1 MQLTQKHRDSF
12 VIWFCILFY
21 LLMIYKWVN
30 GLFLY
35 QLEPHIFNTRF
46 DFTTWLLMNTG
57 IHKWLINNP
66 AGCLTMDITF
76 YISPLLYL
84 ILYKKNQKSSLIFAG
99 VMLVINFT
107 YLQCYTLFPA
117 NSIESFT
124 AWLLFPLLLIMPTI
138 SSFYFVLNGLRYFF
152 LFVLSSAAIWKFV
165 QMGIFNPQEMS
176 GVLLYQH
183 KEFLVSSPNTF
194 YTTFIYWL
202 VNHPTIS
209 FGLYAIATGLELI
222 FLVGFINKKTDNYL
236 ILLFLIF
243 LVMDLIIMRIPYWE
257 LSPFVLTLIF
267 GRFNRPT
274 TYTQ

>member
-21 LLMIYKWVN
+21 LLMIYKWAN

-84 ILYKKNQKSSLIFAG
+84 ILYKTNQKSSLIFAG

-124 AWLLFPLLLIMPTI
+124 AWLLFPLLLMMPTI

-222 FLVGFINKKTDNYL
+222 FLVGFINKKKDNYL
-236 ILLFLIF
+236 ILLFIIF

>member
-84 ILYKKNQKSSLIFAG
+84 ILYKTNQKSSLIFAG

-222 FLVGFINKKTDNYL
+222 FLVGFINKKKDNYL

>member
-21 LLMIYKWVN
+21 LLMIYKWAN

-84 ILYKKNQKSSLIFAG
+84 ILYKTNQKSSLIFAG

-124 AWLLFPLLLIMPTI
+124 AWLLFPLLLMMPTI

-183 KEFLVSSPNTF
+183 KEFLVSSANTF

-222 FLVGFINKKTDNYL
+222 FLVGFINKKKDNYL

>member
-84 ILYKKNQKSSLIFAG
+84 ILYKTNQKSSLIFAG

-222 FLVGFINKKTDNYL
+222 FLVGFINKKKDNYL

-274 TYTQ
+274 TYT